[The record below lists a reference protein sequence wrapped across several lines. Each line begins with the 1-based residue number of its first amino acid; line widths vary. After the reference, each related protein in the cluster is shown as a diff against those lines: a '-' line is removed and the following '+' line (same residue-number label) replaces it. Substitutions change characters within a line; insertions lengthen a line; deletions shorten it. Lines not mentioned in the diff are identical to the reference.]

1 MGKKIHPT
9 NFRLGVIYGWKSRWL
24 NEKQFPFFLEEDLR
38 LREFLA
44 KQYHRMGLGEIEIER
59 SGDNVSVILNS
70 AKPGLIIGRG
80 GTGLTDLKKKLE
92 SIVKKLRDKK
102 HYGTGKWELKLSVN
116 EIKKPESDAK
126 IVAQN
131 VALDL
136 EKRMPF
142 RRSMKSALE
151 RMMAQKGVLG
161 AKILLAG
168 RLDGSEMARSE
179 WLSKGKVPLQT
190 LRANIDFAQDEALT
204 TYGKVGVKV
213 WIYKGEIF

>member
-24 NEKQFPFFLEEDLR
+24 NENKFP
-38 LREFLA
+38 FLA